1 MPHDRTRV
9 RTFVVG
15 SLHFSN
21 GGGDGNSGAF
31 PTKSASH
38 DFHHDQERRPAP
50 LSGLGIEAGPADCL
64 SSRLVAGFGNARL
77 PPSLK
82 PTLSFAPSRRRRSLP
97 SMKRSGGNARI
108 FGKFKP

>member
-50 LSGLGIEAGPADCL
+50 LSGLGIEVGPADCL
-64 SSRLVAGFGNARL
+64 SSRLVAEFGNARL
-77 PPSLK
+77 PPSLRAS
-82 PTLSFAPSRRRRSLP
+82 TFVRAFASSSIAAFNEEQRR
-97 SMKRSGGNARI
+97 
-108 FGKFKP
+108 